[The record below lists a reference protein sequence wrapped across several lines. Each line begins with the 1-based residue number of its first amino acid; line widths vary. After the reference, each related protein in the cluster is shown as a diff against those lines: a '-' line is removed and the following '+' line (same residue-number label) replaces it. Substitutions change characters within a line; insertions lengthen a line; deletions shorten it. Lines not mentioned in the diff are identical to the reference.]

1 MDSVACDLH
10 RFFACQRGPRSNLL
24 RCSCICKADLYHVHS
39 IHWMGFSHRRRS
51 RGEGQ
56 RGQSPPPLAD
66 KGGIWYRLNGIK
78 CPPPHF
84 TNLVEWCL
92 QAQKK
97 TWAYR
102 WKCVKYHQKCVKFA
116 CNYFNKKLS
125 WCWQTRA
132 THLGQSRSPNSS
144 IPYDRYSFLLCNSNF
159 VFKTRRFYDIR
170 LQKMSWPWNRG
181 QRWLKVIGSGTILYT
196 GYSFQLVFY
205 RNFVLNTDRFWDRP
219 IRFQ

>member
-1 MDSVACDLH
+1 MPRTNDGIVLLDPRLRQGLDSLRCSIMDCDLH
-10 RFFACQRGPRSNLL
+10 GFFACQRGPRSNLL

-56 RGQSPPPLAD
+56 RGQLPPPPPLAD

-78 CPPPHF
+78 CPPFHK
-84 TNLVEWCL
+84 LSGIWCL

-97 TWAYR
+97 MGIYR

-132 THLGQSRSPNSS
+132 TRLEVNQVS

-159 VFKTRRFYDIR
+159 PWLPINLTYSNHRFYDIR

-181 QRWLKVIGSGTILYT
+181 QRSLKVIGSD
-196 GYSFQLVFY
+196 
-205 RNFVLNTDRFWDRP
+205 DR
-219 IRFQ
+219 Q